1 MSVSCYV
8 QQFYPFFH
16 SPSTVP
22 GSLLTPV
29 ENSGTLA
36 TMSLVWSEI
45 LTNLEKSVSRP
56 NFVTWLQ
63 PTKLLGEQAGLVKIG
78 VPNPYTTAWIEKNC
92 LKEIKQALLEHYPKM
107 ESLQFVVL
115 EKEAT
120 KPLDDLPLLQE
131 TGPEEAAPDGTATE
145 ETPSKSGPPPFNK
158 TYNFENFIVGNNSRL
173 AFAASQAVAEKP
185 GEAYNPLFIYG
196 GVGLGKTHL
205 MQAIGNEVR
214 KRWPKKSIVYTSCE
228 AFTTDF
234 VTAIQEKRINEFK
247 NKYRKADVLLIDDI
261 QFLANK
267 EGTQEEFFHTFNI
280 LHQAN
285 RQIVLTSDRIPKE
298 MTELEDRLIS
308 RLGWGLIADIQA
320 PNFENRTAILQAK
333 AKEKNIDIPADVLE
347 YIASTIT
354 DNVREL
360 EGSLIKLATAAML
373 EDTPITKE
381 FTARTLK
388 DIIKAATPNISGRK
402 VITVVADYF
411 SIEPA
416 DILGK
421 KRIKELVY
429 PRQIVMYILREQL
442 NQSYPQIGEFLGGKD
457 HTTIMHGVNKITGL
471 KKADSAV
478 EKDIRAIQE
487 RFQ

>member
-1 MSVSCYV
+1 M
-8 QQFYPFFH
+8 
-16 SPSTVP
+16 
-22 GSLLTPV
+22 

-45 LTNLEKSVSRP
+45 LANLEKSVSRP
-56 NFVTWLQ
+56 NFVTWLK

-92 LKEIKQALLEHYPKM
+92 LKEIKQALLEHYPAM

-120 KPLDDLPLLQE
+120 RPLEDLPLLQSPTSE
-131 TGPEEAAPDGTATE
+131 DPQSLGTGEEKAP
-145 ETPSKSGPPPFNK
+145 PSSPPPFNK
-158 TYNFENFIVGNNSRL
+158 FYSFENFIVGNNSRL

-205 MQAIGNEVR
+205 MQAIGNEVH
-214 KRWPKKSIVYTSCE
+214 KRHPKKSIVYSSCE

-234 VTAIQEKRINEFK
+234 VTAIQEKRISEFK

-320 PNFENRTAILQAK
+320 PNFENRVAILQAK
-333 AKEKNIDIPADVLE
+333 AKEKNINVPPDVLE
-347 YIASTIT
+347 YIANTIT

-360 EGSLIKLATAAML
+360 EGSLIKLATTAML
-373 EDTPITKE
+373 ENAPITKE
-381 FTARTLK
+381 FAARTLK
-388 DIIKAATPNISGRK
+388 DILKAATPNVSSRK
-402 VITVVADYF
+402 VVAIVADHF

-421 KRIKELVY
+421 KRLKELVY
-429 PRQIVMYILREQL
+429 PRQIVMYLLREQL
-442 NQSYPQIGEFLGGKD
+442 GQSYPQIGEFLGGRD
-457 HTTIMHGVNKITGL
+457 HTTIMYGANKIAAL
-471 KKADSAV
+471 KKTNSDVERDIKAV
-478 EKDIRAIQE
+478 QGL
-487 RFQ
+487 FQ